1 MIDTHETLA
10 LSVVPIAQDLF
21 TAMIDGE
28 PGLLTPEPA
37 VTAPV
42 TDPVHAWVDIVG
54 PARYRALVVTG
65 RATADRLARA
75 LLQMADDEDVSLE
88 DVQDALGEV
97 ANVVGGNL
105 KGMLPEGSSLTLP
118 VVDVA
123 GPTATR
129 PADHEQPLLWRGD
142 PLVISLWTPKNGE
155 EL

>member
-1 MIDTHETLA
+1 MIDTHVTLA
-10 LSVVPIAQDLF
+10 ESVVPITQDLF

-28 PGLLTPEPA
+28 PGLLTPADAITVPM
-37 VTAPV
+37 V
-42 TDPVHAWVDIVG
+42 DPVHAWVDIVG
-54 PARYRALVVTG
+54 PAHYRALVVTP

-75 LLQMADDEDVSLE
+75 LLQMTPDEDVSLE
-88 DVQDALGEV
+88 DVEDALGEV

-118 VVDVA
+118 VVDVT
-123 GPTATR
+123 GPTASR

>member
-10 LSVVPIAQDLF
+10 ESVVPIAQDLF

-28 PGLLTPEPA
+28 PGLLTPADGVDGPLA
-37 VTAPV
+37 
-42 TDPVHAWVDIVG
+42 DPVHAWVDIVG
-54 PARYRALVVTG
+54 PARYRALVVTA
-65 RATADRLARA
+65 RSTADRLARA
-75 LLQMADDEDVSLE
+75 LLQMPDDEDVSLE

-123 GPTATR
+123 APDTAR

-142 PLVISLWTPKNGE
+142 PLVISLWIPKNGE

>member
-37 VTAPV
+37 TLPV
-42 TDPVHAWVDIVG
+42 VDPVHAWVDIVG
-54 PARYRALVVTG
+54 PAHYRALVVTG

-118 VVDVA
+118 VVDVV

>member
-1 MIDTHETLA
+1 MIDTREALA
-10 LSVVPIAQDLF
+10 ESVVPIAQDLF

-28 PGLLTPEPA
+28 PGLLTPTDA
-37 VTAPV
+37 VEAPIA
-42 TDPVHAWVDIVG
+42 DPVHAWVDIVG
-54 PARYRALVVTG
+54 PSRYRALVVTA
-65 RATADRLARA
+65 RPTADRLARA
-75 LLQMADDEDVSLE
+75 LLQMPDDEDVALE

-118 VVDVA
+118 VVDVV
-123 GPTATR
+123 GPALER

-142 PLVISLWTPKNGE
+142 SLVISLWTPKNGE

>member
-1 MIDTHETLA
+1 MIDTHETLTE
-10 LSVVPIAQDLF
+10 SIVPIAQDLF

-28 PGLLTPEPA
+28 PGLLTPVEA
-37 VTAPV
+37 VAAPMAG
-42 TDPVHAWVDIVG
+42 PVHAWVDIVG
-54 PARYRALVVTG
+54 PAHYRALVVTA
-65 RATADRLARA
+65 RTTADRLARA

-118 VVDVA
+118 VVDVT
-123 GPTATR
+123 GPAVSR

-142 PLVISLWTPKNGE
+142 PLVISLWNPKNGE